1 MDWTLQRNVLKVKDA
16 AEAIVAKTST
26 TSNTV
31 NYLAL
36 IILVARYDLIHMI
49 IKSVKKDYN
58 NIDLS
63 TVHFKFDVLI
73 LSDIVLQD
81 LQLGEFCCPAAK
93 GQTDK
98 VCCNVNPNPPV
109 TDATTS
115 DRGRAMS
122 ITATA
127 FTSSVISMGFFFMLI

>member
-63 TVHFKFDVLI
+63 TVHFNYL
-73 LSDIVLQD
+73 LS
-81 LQLGEFCCPAAK
+81 
-93 GQTDK
+93 
-98 VCCNVNPNPPV
+98 N
-109 TDATTS
+109 S
-115 DRGRAMS
+115 
-122 ITATA
+122 
-127 FTSSVISMGFFFMLI
+127 